1 MSHDDLYEALVA
13 MHRGLDAERS
23 LLVNS
28 RLILLL
34 ARHLT
39 DEAVWRRCIAEA
51 RAGIEGAGVETVG
64 VVETAPAA

>member
-13 MHRGLDAERS
+13 MHRGLDAEQS

-34 ARHLT
+34 SRHVT
-39 DEAVWRRCIAEA
+39 DEAVWRRCIVEA
-51 RAGIEGAGVETVG
+51 RAGVG
-64 VVETAPAA
+64 ETAPAA